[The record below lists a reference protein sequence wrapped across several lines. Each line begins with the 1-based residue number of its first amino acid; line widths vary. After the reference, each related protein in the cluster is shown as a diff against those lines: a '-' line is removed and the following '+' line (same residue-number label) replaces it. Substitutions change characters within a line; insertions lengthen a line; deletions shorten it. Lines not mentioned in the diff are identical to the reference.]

1 MAQFLDMSEESAREA
16 LSHVGVQIISEGDR
30 QREHILT
37 DALGSVSVV
46 DRVTVDIAPPSPGDE
61 FLDMGAWHVR
71 PQAEAHSVLSGQ
83 GLVEFMTPIGLV
95 PVIVEGGDIMV
106 VRGAEHRYLPLTD
119 QRWILR
125 WSGGPEATL
134 EGTDTGRESTP
145 WTQVP

>member
-1 MAQFLDMSEESAREA
+1 
-16 LSHVGVQIISEGDR
+16 
-30 QREHILT
+30 
-37 DALGSVSVV
+37 
-46 DRVTVDIAPPSPGDE
+46 
-61 FLDMGAWHVR
+61 
-71 PQAEAHSVLSGQ
+71 
-83 GLVEFMTPIGLV
+83 MTPIGLV